1 MISST
6 NWHILLV
13 IELIRFGNFLS
24 SYILNI
30 DQISLENNN
39 RYNLCFLL
47 INLNRSITGMK
58 ISMNTNNP
66 ILRVP
71 TNIITGFLGVGKTS
85 AILNLIKQK
94 PQNERWAILVN
105 EFGEIGID
113 ASLIRGQG
121 NIKQQIF
128 VREVPGGCMCCSAGS
143 IPMQVALNQLLK
155 QSRPDRLLIEPTGLG
170 HPKEVVQTLK
180 AENFTEVLSIQKT
193 ITLVDARHLKDPR
206 YTNHDTFNQQIAIA
220 DTIIANKAD
229 LYQES
234 DKELLY
240 RYVKDR
246 GQLNTKILFS
256 SYGNIPINELMGIT
270 QQVNQ
275 QNSRVVT
282 HIYQQKSLKTGGQNI
297 LQRRMQKTSK
307 NDEGFTSIGW
317 QFASNELFDYQR
329 LRLVLETINVERI
342 KAVVITNRG
351 LFGYNSTTDGLTET
365 ALTDCPESRIEI
377 ICKTI
382 DNTWETSLRSC
393 LIAESLV

>member
-1 MISST
+1 
-6 NWHILLV
+6 
-13 IELIRFGNFLS
+13 
-24 SYILNI
+24 
-30 DQISLENNN
+30 
-39 RYNLCFLL
+39 
-47 INLNRSITGMK
+47 
-58 ISMNTNNP
+58 MNTNHP

-71 TNIITGFLGVGKTS
+71 TNVVTGFLGVGKTS

-113 ASLIRGQG
+113 GSLIRGQG

-128 VREVPGGCMCCSAGS
+128 VREVPGGCMCCSAGV
-143 IPMQVALNQLLK
+143 PMQIALNQLLK

-170 HPKEVVQTLK
+170 HPKEVMQTLK
-180 AENFTEVLSIQKT
+180 AENFSEILSIQKT
-193 ITLVDARHLKDPR
+193 ITLVDARHLNDPR

-246 GQLNTKILFS
+246 GQRNAKILFS

-270 QQVNQ
+270 QQVKQ
-275 QNSRVVT
+275 QISQVIT
-282 HIYQQKSLKTGGQNI
+282 HIYQQKSLKTSGQNI
-297 LQRRMQKTSK
+297 LQREIQRSSK
-307 NDEGFTSIGW
+307 NDEGFKSIGW
-317 QFASNELFDYQR
+317 QFASTELFDYQQ
-329 LRLVLETINVERI
+329 LRLVLEKINVERL
-342 KAVVITNRG
+342 KVAVITNRG

-365 ALTDCPESRIEI
+365 ALADCPDSRIEI

-382 DNTWETSLRSC
+382 DNNWETDLRSC